1 MIGRIVRPADFQRV
15 LAAPQR
21 ARTPHFAVHYLASVP
36 GFVPLPPA
44 QRNLSTELSTGG
56 HLSPTVVDTPPAGA
70 VDSTVSPSGCWLGLV
85 IPKRH
90 AKRAVTRNLL
100 KRQVRAI
107 AAACAAE
114 LPPGLWV
121 VRLRMPF
128 DRQVFTSPASD
139 PLRDCARSEL
149 QTLFD
154 RAVRTPLPPQAPRH
168 APSSR
173 RRR

>member
-1 MIGRIVRPADFQRV
+1 

-21 ARTPHFAVHYLASVP
+21 ARTPHFTVHYLASVP
-36 GFVPLPPA
+36 GFVPPPPA
-44 QRNLSTELSTGG
+44 QSNLSTGLSTAE
-56 HLSPTVVDTPPAGA
+56 HSSSALVDTPLASA
-70 VDSTVSPSGCWLGLV
+70 VDSATSPRGCWLGLV

-121 VRLRMPF
+121 VRLRTPF

-139 PLRDCARSEL
+139 PLRDCARDEL

-154 RAVRTPLPPQAPRH
+154 RAVRTPLPPQAPRP
-168 APSSR
+168 ASSSR